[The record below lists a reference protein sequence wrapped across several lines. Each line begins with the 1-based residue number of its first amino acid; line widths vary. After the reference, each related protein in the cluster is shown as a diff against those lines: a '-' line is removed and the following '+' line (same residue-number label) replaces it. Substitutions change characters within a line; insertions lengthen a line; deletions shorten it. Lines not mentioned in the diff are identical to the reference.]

1 MAITNL
7 YELLKNL
14 QPILDSEAYVFCMVD
29 GELKDFLEFNP
40 IATFLEKEGLT
51 LVLTQSQ
58 ANHLG
63 QKYDSL
69 FKKITLSVYS
79 SLEAVGLT
87 AAISNALA
95 QNDISANVIAAYN
108 HDHVFVPIDKSEQA
122 LQILLNLTE
131 QLEVEAEED
140 K

>member
-14 QPILDSEAYVFCMVD
+14 QPILDSEVYVFCMVD

-58 ANHLG
+58 ANRLG
-63 QKYDSL
+63 QKYNSL

-131 QLEVEAEED
+131 QLEVEPQG
-140 K
+140 